1 MNNPRQLGRGSR
13 RASPASTARSA
24 QFTRGR
30 VTRRRSTATSW
41 RSISSSASLAAELG
55 VSSAS
60 HPSPD
65 ETADTAVVGSSAD
78 HRGPIAS
85 STNPQLSAH
94 NRLTGTHRPGSASGP
109 PLVLLVSVDHP
120 GHGRPRLPRGARG
133 HLPHPLPT
141 TSRAD
146 QLGLQRGPALVRGA
160 ARPSR
165 RRSRPSAALVAVATP
180 TSSPRPH
187 LPLPPASQRT
197 VKITNSGWSTS
208 EASPQ
213 TAEVRNHRHRQAA
226 AGDRPSGRVHSG
238 TRGLSDLPPPSAAPR
253 SDRLPDRLATP
264 KVAGQ
269 TTCLLMWSGRPTLP
283 RPPRA

>member
-65 ETADTAVVGSSAD
+65 KTADTAVVGSSAD

-94 NRLTGTHRPGSASGP
+94 NRLTGTHK
-109 PLVLLVSVDHP
+109 
-120 GHGRPRLPRGARG
+120 
-133 HLPHPLPT
+133 
-141 TSRAD
+141 
-146 QLGLQRGPALVRGA
+146 PAW
-160 ARPSR
+160 
-165 RRSRPSAALVAVATP
+165 
-180 TSSPRPH
+180 
-187 LPLPPASQRT
+187 Q
-197 VKITNSGWSTS
+197 
-208 EASPQ
+208 
-213 TAEVRNHRHRQAA
+213 
-226 AGDRPSGRVHSG
+226 
-238 TRGLSDLPPPSAAPR
+238 SAAP
-253 SDRLPDRLATP
+253 DDIDPVLIKDEVTP
-264 KVAGQ
+264 ACTGTRMGFDDHSRNCTGKKHPTPPKRPLVP
-269 TTCLLMWSGRPTLP
+269 CLTNAFP
-283 RPPRA
+283 RRDETG